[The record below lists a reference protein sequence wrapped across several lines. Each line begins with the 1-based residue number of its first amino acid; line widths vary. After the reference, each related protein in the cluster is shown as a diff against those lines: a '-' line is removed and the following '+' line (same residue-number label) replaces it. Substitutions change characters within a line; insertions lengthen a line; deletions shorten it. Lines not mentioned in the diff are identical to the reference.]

1 MNAECM
7 LKGLG
12 LTEEFSA
19 LVIGA
24 ECERAKPFP
33 DPYLKGLEELGI
45 EAHEAIAFEDS
56 PSGRLLPTVVAS
68 PSLFLLCNGVSRAES
83 SLA

>member
-1 MNAECM
+1 MMGSRLNAECM

-12 LTEEFSA
+12 LTDEFSA
-19 LVIGA
+19 LIIGA

-56 PSGRLLPTVVAS
+56 PSGRLLAHSCCYSIT
-68 PSLFLLCNGVSRAES
+68 LLALWPRV
-83 SLA
+83 